1 MKTKIIIILVALL
14 TALLFC
20 ECSKKIKIGLLMD
33 SLEQER
39 WAKDRDI
46 FTSKIKELGGE
57 TIYRLANGDADKQL
71 EQARE
76 LIDNGV
82 HLLVVIP
89 VDQDKAADIVKL
101 AHKNHV
107 RVLSYDRLIKNCNLD
122 FYISFD
128 NVDVGRLQAEYLTKI
143 CPAGNFAIIGGAITD
158 NNSFL
163 LKLGQMSVLQP
174 YVDNGSIN
182 IVYDQYVSHWSAGE
196 GYDKMKE
203 CLRKTNNNVDAVIA
217 ANDEIASGIT
227 AALKEVH
234 LDGRI
239 YLCGQDAELAAIQRI
254 VAGTQAMTVYK
265 PIEAIA
271 TVAAKTSMDI
281 IRNKLTT
288 NIPLSVNNGKIL
300 VPSILL
306 PAMSVNKE
314 TIKLTVIAD
323 GYLKE
328 NKIYEHAD

>member
-1 MKTKIIIILVALL
+1 
-14 TALLFC
+14 
-20 ECSKKIKIGLLMD
+20 MD

-46 FTSKIKELGGE
+46 FLGKIKELGGE
-57 TIYRLANGDADKQL
+57 TIYRLANGNADNQL

-76 LIDNGV
+76 LLNKGV
-82 HLLVVIP
+82 NLLVVIP
-89 VDQDKAADIVKL
+89 VDQDKAADIVNV
-101 AHKNHV
+101 AHKNRV

-174 YVDNGSIN
+174 YVDNGAIK
-182 IVYDQYVSHWSAGE
+182 IVYDQYVSRWSAKE

-203 CLRKTNNNVDAVIA
+203 CLRKTNYNVDAVIA
-217 ANDEIASGIT
+217 ANDEIATGIT
-227 AALKEVH
+227 AALEEVN

-239 YLCGQDAELAAIQRI
+239 YLCGQDADLAAIRRI
-254 VAGTQAMTVYK
+254 IAGTQSMTVYK

-271 TVAAKTSMDI
+271 TVAARTSMDI
-281 IRNKLTT
+281 ARNELTT
-288 NIPLSVNNGKIL
+288 NTSLSVNNGKIL

-306 PAMSVNKE
+306 PAMVVNKE

-328 NKIYEHAD
+328 NKIYENTD